1 MVFSCTGIGCSKPSS
16 SIARLISSLTPSSS
30 NVFNVCWFIGCGL
43 WVVGCWLW
51 VVCIIEVPYFNQK
64 LLFQTPRDIIRMIE
78 TGDDQWRE
86 YVPASA
92 VRMVEHIKGEGK

>member
-1 MVFSCTGIGCSKPSS
+1 MSGTEATLA
-16 SIARLISSLTPSSS
+16 SIKAGECMTVREISGNTAARLLEGMYLG
-30 NVFNVCWFIGCGL
+30 F
-43 WVVGCWLW
+43 
-51 VVCIIEVPYFNQK
+51 
-64 LLFQTPRDIIRMIE
+64 IRMIE